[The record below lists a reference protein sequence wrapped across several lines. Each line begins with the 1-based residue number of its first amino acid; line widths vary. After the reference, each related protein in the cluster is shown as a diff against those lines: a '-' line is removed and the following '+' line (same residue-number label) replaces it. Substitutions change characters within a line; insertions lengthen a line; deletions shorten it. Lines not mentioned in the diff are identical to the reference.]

1 MKHIRFIIML
11 IFIILLTIPIP
22 VFSQIIN
29 QPKKNILFTLVK
41 SYGDSV
47 LPEAERL
54 SVRLGAFIAV
64 NNNEDVYVSDERQIK
79 VYKKD
84 GTFKTMMN
92 YSLKASKSLATYYY
106 PISPTSITN
115 FWISSKDYLSVL
127 KDGCLAVYSPDNKL
141 VKEIVLSETPEGGE
155 FYINSDRITSYS
167 NIKAFAVDDNI
178 FIYAG
183 HNLTAAN
190 PNNEFNELILVSH
203 YGLGI
208 LVAKYQ
214 LYYLT
219 AIKNERQ
226 FSSIQSAYLGKLY
239 YGMLSDNRIVY
250 THTQHDVKVENEVG
264 QCTFH
269 IYSVDDFNT
278 KTFVYQFAPQ
288 AFTKLHLKTA
298 KGGISV
304 QYLETQEGQKI
315 VSRLEKMKFF
325 PPFEDMV
332 TDGNYVFLFPDKRVR
347 RFIVLNATTEKT
359 IGTFEYDLLSFSQV
373 ILGTFEYDLLSFPQV
388 IRNGY
393 AYIMGSP
400 SVKRVVEKYKI
411 DPTVYEK

>member
-92 YSLKASKSLATYYY
+92 YSLKASKSLPIYD

-208 LVAKYQ
+208 PVAKYQ

-359 IGTFEYDLLSFSQV
+359 IGTFEYDLLSF
-373 ILGTFEYDLLSFPQV
+373 PQV